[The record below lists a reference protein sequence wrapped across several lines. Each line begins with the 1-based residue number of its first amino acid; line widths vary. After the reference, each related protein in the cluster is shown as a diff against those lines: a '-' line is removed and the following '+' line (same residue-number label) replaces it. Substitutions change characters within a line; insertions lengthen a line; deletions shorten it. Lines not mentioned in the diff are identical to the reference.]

1 VITLATFIGVERHL
15 KGVGLV
21 MIRANQEINYKIY
34 LDVCCLNRPFDD
46 WTQERI
52 RLEGE
57 AILSI
62 IERISTKKWQ
72 LVTSEA
78 ITVELEKMRNLEKL
92 ENILKLL
99 EFASITISIDEEVD
113 FRSQQLV
120 ENLGFSLYDSFH
132 IVCAEVAQVDVLLST
147 DDRLLK
153 NALRNQGVLKIAVDN
168 PVTWLMNI
176 LQS

>member
-1 VITLATFIGVERHL
+1 MVTD
-15 KGVGLV
+15 K
-21 MIRANQEINYKIY
+21 QEGYYKIY

-62 IERISTKKWQ
+62 MERIRTREWR

-78 ITVELEKMRNLEKL
+78 IRVELEKMRNLDKL

-99 EFASITISIDEEVD
+99 EFAVITINIDEEVD
-113 FRSQQLV
+113 FRSQQL
-120 ENLGFSLYDSFH
+120 ENLGFGLYDSFH
-132 IVCAEVAQVDVLLST
+132 IACAEVAQANILLST

-153 NALRNQGVLKIAVDN
+153 NSQRHQGLLKVSVDN
-168 PVTWLMNI
+168 PVTWLMKTFLN
-176 LQS
+176 

>member
-1 VITLATFIGVERHL
+1 MVVDT
-15 KGVGLV
+15 
-21 MIRANQEINYKIY
+21 QESNYKIY

-62 IERISTKKWQ
+62 MECIRVRKWQ

-78 ITVELEKMRNLEKL
+78 IQVELEKMRNLDKL

-99 EFASITISIDEEVD
+99 EFAAIAINIDEEIDV
-113 FRSQQLV
+113 RSQQL
-120 ENLGFSLYDSFH
+120 ENLGFGLYDSFH
-132 IVCAEVAQVDVLLST
+132 IACAEVAQVNILLST

-153 NALRNQGVLKIAVDN
+153 KALRHQGVLKIALDN

-176 LQS
+176 FQS

>member
-1 VITLATFIGVERHL
+1 VVTD
-15 KGVGLV
+15 K
-21 MIRANQEINYKIY
+21 QEGNYKIY

-62 IERISTKKWQ
+62 MERIRTREWQ

-78 ITVELEKMRNLEKL
+78 ISVELEKMRNLDKL

-99 EFASITISIDEEVD
+99 EFAVITINIDEEVD
-113 FRSQQLV
+113 SRSQQL
-120 ENLGFSLYDSFH
+120 EELGFGLYDSFH
-132 IVCAEVAQVDVLLST
+132 IACAEVAQADVLLST

-153 NALRNQGVLKIAVDN
+153 NSLRHQGLLKVSVDN
-168 PVTWLMNI
+168 PVTWLMKTYFN
-176 LQS
+176 

>member
-1 VITLATFIGVERHL
+1 MVTDE
-15 KGVGLV
+15 
-21 MIRANQEINYKIY
+21 QESNYKIY

-62 IERISTKKWQ
+62 MERIRTLKWQ

-99 EFASITISIDEEVD
+99 ELATITINIDSEVD
-113 FRSQQLV
+113 LRSQQL
-120 ENLGFSLYDSFH
+120 ENLGFDLYDSFH
-132 IVCAEVAQVDVLLST
+132 IVCAEVAQADILLST

-153 NALRNQGVLKIAVDN
+153 NALRHQGVLKIAVDN

-176 LQS
+176 FQA

>member
-1 VITLATFIGVERHL
+1 MVTD
-15 KGVGLV
+15 K
-21 MIRANQEINYKIY
+21 QEGNYKIY

-62 IERISTKKWQ
+62 MERIRTREWQ

-78 ITVELEKMRNLEKL
+78 ISVELEKMRNLDKL

-99 EFASITISIDEEVD
+99 EFAVITINIDEEVD
-113 FRSQQLV
+113 SRSQQL
-120 ENLGFSLYDSFH
+120 EELGFGLYDSFH
-132 IVCAEVAQVDVLLST
+132 IACAEVAQADVLLST

-153 NALRNQGVLKIAVDN
+153 NSLRHQGLLKISVDN
-168 PVTWLMNI
+168 PVTWLMTTYFN
-176 LQS
+176 

>member
-1 VITLATFIGVERHL
+1 MV
-15 KGVGLV
+15 
-21 MIRANQEINYKIY
+21 RAKEEFNYKIY

-62 IERISTKKWQ
+62 MERISAKKWQ

-78 ITVELEKMRNLEKL
+78 VTVELEKMRNLEKL

-99 EFASITISIDEEVD
+99 EFATITINIDSEVD
-113 FRSQQLV
+113 FRSQQL
-120 ENLGFSLYDSFH
+120 ENLGFDLYDSFH

-153 NALRNQGVLKIAVDN
+153 NALRHQGVLKIAVDN

-176 LQS
+176 FQS

>member
-1 VITLATFIGVERHL
+1 MA
-15 KGVGLV
+15 K
-21 MIRANQEINYKIY
+21 QEINYKIY

-62 IERISTKKWQ
+62 MERISAKKWQ

-99 EFASITISIDEEVD
+99 EFATITININEEVD
-113 FRSQQLV
+113 LRSQQL

-132 IVCAEVAQVDVLLST
+132 IVCAEVAQVDIFLST

-153 NALRNQGVLKIAVDN
+153 NALRHQGVLKIAVDN
-168 PVTWLMNI
+168 PISWLMK
-176 LQS
+176 L

>member
-1 VITLATFIGVERHL
+1 MV
-15 KGVGLV
+15 
-21 MIRANQEINYKIY
+21 RAKEEINYKIY

-62 IERISTKKWQ
+62 MERISAKKWQ

-78 ITVELEKMRNLEKL
+78 VTVELEKMRNLEKL

-99 EFASITISIDEEVD
+99 EFATITINIDSEVD
-113 FRSQQLV
+113 FRSQQL
-120 ENLGFSLYDSFH
+120 ENLGFDLYDSFH

-153 NALRNQGVLKIAVDN
+153 NALRHQGVLKIAVDN

-176 LQS
+176 FQS

>member
-1 VITLATFIGVERHL
+1 MVVDT
-15 KGVGLV
+15 
-21 MIRANQEINYKIY
+21 QESNYKIY

-62 IERISTKKWQ
+62 MECIRVRKWQ
-72 LVTSEA
+72 LVNSEA
-78 ITVELEKMRNLEKL
+78 IEVELEKMRNLDKL

-99 EFASITISIDEEVD
+99 ELATIAINIDEEID
-113 FRSQQLV
+113 LRSQQL
-120 ENLGFSLYDSFH
+120 ENLGFGLYDSFH
-132 IVCAEVAQVDVLLST
+132 IACAEVAQVNILLST

-153 NALRNQGVLKIAVDN
+153 KALRHQGVLKIALDN
-168 PVTWLMNI
+168 PVTWLMKI
-176 LQS
+176 FQS

>member
-1 VITLATFIGVERHL
+1 MVVDT
-15 KGVGLV
+15 
-21 MIRANQEINYKIY
+21 QESNYKIY

-62 IERISTKKWQ
+62 MECIRVRKWQ

-78 ITVELEKMRNLEKL
+78 IEVELEKMRNLDKL

-99 EFASITISIDEEVD
+99 EFATIAINIDEEID
-113 FRSQQLV
+113 LRSQQL
-120 ENLGFSLYDSFH
+120 ENLGFGLYDSFH
-132 IVCAEVAQVDVLLST
+132 IACAEVAQVNILLST

-153 NALRNQGVLKIAVDN
+153 KALRHQGVLKIALDN
-168 PVTWLMNI
+168 PVIWLMNI
-176 LQS
+176 FQS